1 MPTFKITKPAQDL
14 YSLVA
19 SKIYNNNYEDNL
31 EFYPEGTKIMYEG
44 KEIVCG
50 NKTNTNKSGKIR
62 RQDSK
67 SVLIGLI
74 YGRGP
79 ASICDQINETRLQ
92 KGGDL
97 ITKEDAQNLV
107 DNIYKSFPRLKQ
119 WMEETHDF
127 VHKNGY
133 IDEVFGR
140 RRRLPDAMLPK
151 YSIVPTEKA
160 NLNNFNPLI
169 GCSNK
174 VNNELIDK
182 YKKQLN
188 NIRSKREYDNIKS
201 NALKD
206 GLEIHDNTGYIS
218 QAERQAVNFQAQA
231 ASSEINKL
239 SMIAIDKDPR
249 LKELGF
255 QLLLTIHD
263 EVIGQC
269 PSENAEEV
277 AKIIPEIMVKV
288 GGDKM
293 TVPLKAD
300 STIIRHW
307 YEDDVMASLNETYSK
322 LIKDK
327 GLSEEE
333 AINKIIEEHTE
344 LLPEQIS
351 SVLKGEK
358 DYLWDNK

>member
-1 MPTFKITKPAQDL
+1 MPKFKITKPAQDL
-14 YSLVA
+14 YSLIA
-19 SKIYNNNYEDNL
+19 SKIYNNSYEDNL

-44 KEIVCG
+44 KEVICG
-50 NKTNTNKSGKIR
+50 KKTHTNKSGKIR

-74 YGRGP
+74 YGRGS

-97 ITKEDAQNLV
+97 ITKEEAQNLI
-107 DNIYKSFPRLKQ
+107 DNIYKSFPRLKE
-119 WMEETHDF
+119 WMDETHDF

-151 YSIVPTEKA
+151 YSIVPTETA

-174 VNNELIDK
+174 VDTQKIKK
-182 YKKQLN
+182 YKEMLN
-188 NIRSKREYDNIKS
+188 NIRSKRDYENIKKA
-201 NALKD
+201 ALND

-239 SMIAIDKDPR
+239 SMIALDRNPR

-277 AKIIPEIMVKV
+277 AAILPEIMTKV
-288 GGDKM
+288 GEDKM
-293 TVPLKAD
+293 AVPLKAD
-300 STIIRHW
+300 SGIVRHW
-307 YEDDVMASLNETYSK
+307 YEDDLIASLNESYNK
-322 LIKDK
+322 LIKAEF
-327 GLSEEE
+327 SEED
-333 AINKIIEEHTE
+333 ALDSIIKEHTE
-344 LLPEQIS
+344 LLPEQIR

-358 DYLWDNK
+358 DYLWNNL